1 LYKYFILI
9 QITKDRTL
17 KFYEQITEK
26 INCINDVLIMDVEN
40 EIFTPTLLDM
50 VKNSIDN
57 CNLFICDITSY
68 VPVDGN
74 QQSLIN
80 LNVIIELGMRMW

>member
-1 LYKYFILI
+1 
-9 QITKDRTL
+9 
-17 KFYEQITEK
+17 
-26 INCINDVLIMDVEN
+26 
-40 EIFTPTLLDM
+40 M